1 MGRCRASAPHVAYFA
16 ERLIG
21 KLTAFMFRSLRLTA
35 RLIFLIGVSLS
46 FSAQALSLAGIEVKS
61 LKGEPLKAEV
71 SVLNASPEEWGQLV
85 VKIAPPDRFSQLGLV
100 YTPSVGQLQIE
111 LFETKDGNQR
121 ILLSSTQ
128 SFSDNFVD
136 LLLEAQT
143 ASSKW
148 VKAFTLML
156 KAPPPKLETP
166 IQLASTPTP
175 TPSSSSPTPPAEHVV
190 QKGESA
196 SQIIQKWL
204 TQDMST
210 QQMLVAL
217 LKNQPDAFIEG
228 NVNLLRAGA
237 VLKAPSSTAVKAI
250 DPDEA
255 RQFLVAQQ
263 KEFLIYT
270 QAASQNTQLVKG
282 QAPSKQIAGK
292 VGQDAPAPQNSE
304 ESVDQLRLTQ
314 ARIEKQNE
322 ETRIAAQRALQ
333 DAQKQLDAL
342 QNNVNELVQLTS
354 PNAQTVTNAA
364 KQKATAVD
372 AGSGWLNLN
381 KLLESPH
388 QSSYLWGAL
397 TLLGILVV
405 GAGLRIQTRK
415 SFTSLSTLTPSTNQ
429 PKADIFKTNASPLEL
444 PPEIAALNLDL
455 NPDNNSSGRSFQSPV
470 STKTIQ

>member
-1 MGRCRASAPHVAYFA
+1 MQ
-16 ERLIG
+16 
-21 KLTAFMFRSLRLTA
+21 RSFLFIA
-35 RLIFLIGVSLS
+35 RLILLMSLS
-46 FSAQALSLAGIEVKS
+46 FGAQALTLAGIEVKS

-71 SVLNASPEEWGQLV
+71 TVLNASAEEWGQLV
-85 VKIAPPDRFSQLGLV
+85 VKVASPERFSQLGLV
-100 YTPSVGQLQIE
+100 YTPAVGQLQIE
-111 LFETKDGNQR
+111 LFETKEGNQR
-121 ILLSSTQ
+121 ILLSSPQ

-156 KAPPPKLETP
+156 KAPQTKVESPL
-166 IQLASTPTP
+166 QLATAPATTATPQST
-175 TPSSSSPTPPAEHVV
+175 TPPAEHVV

-237 VLKAPSSTAVKAI
+237 VLKAPTPTAVRAI

-255 RQFLVAQQ
+255 RQFLVVQQ
-263 KEFLIYT
+263 KEFIAYS
-270 QAASQNTQLVKG
+270 QAASQNTQQVKG
-282 QAPSKQIAGK
+282 QTPSKQIVGK
-292 VGQDAPAPQNSE
+292 VGQEAPAPQNPEQSI
-304 ESVDQLRLTQ
+304 DQLRLTQ
-314 ARIEKQNE
+314 AKIEKQNE

-342 QNNVNELVQLTS
+342 QNNVDQLVHLTS
-354 PNAQTVTNAA
+354 PNNQTVANAA
-364 KQKATAVD
+364 KQKAATVD

-381 KLLESPH
+381 RLLESPH
-388 QSSYLWGAL
+388 QSSFLWGAL
-397 TLLGILVV
+397 ALLGILLL

-415 SFTSLSTLTPSTNQ
+415 SSSNLSTLTPAARQ
-429 PKADIFKTNASPLEL
+429 PETQVVKGSASPLEL

-455 NPDNNSSGRSFQSPV
+455 NPQNNNLGGSFQSPA

>member
-1 MGRCRASAPHVAYFA
+1 MQ
-16 ERLIG
+16 
-21 KLTAFMFRSLRLTA
+21 RSFLFIA
-35 RLIFLIGVSLS
+35 RLIFLMSLS
-46 FSAQALSLAGIEVKS
+46 FSAQALTLAGIEVKS

-71 SVLNASPEEWGQLV
+71 TVLNASPEEWGQLV
-85 VKIAPPDRFSQLGLV
+85 VKVASPDRFSQLGLV
-100 YTPSVGQLQIE
+100 YTPAVGQLQIE
-111 LFETKDGNQR
+111 LFESKEGNQR
-121 ILLSSTQ
+121 ILLSSPQ

-156 KAPPPKLETP
+156 KAPQARVESPL
-166 IQLASTPTP
+166 QLATAPDPSSTPQST
-175 TPSSSSPTPPAEHVV
+175 TPPAEHVV

-237 VLKAPSSTAVKAI
+237 VLKAPTTTAVRAI

-255 RQFLVAQQ
+255 RQFLVVQQ
-263 KEFLIYT
+263 KEFIAYS
-270 QAASQNTQLVKG
+270 QAASQNTQQVKG
-282 QAPSKQIAGK
+282 QTPSKQIVGK
-292 VGQDAPAPQNSE
+292 VGQDAPAPQNPE
-304 ESVDQLRLTQ
+304 QSVDQLRLTQ

-342 QNNVNELVQLTS
+342 QNNVDQLVQLTS
-354 PNAQTVTNAA
+354 PNTQTVANAA
-364 KQKATAVD
+364 KQKAAVD

-381 KLLESPH
+381 RLLESPH
-388 QSSYLWGAL
+388 QSSFLWGAL
-397 TLLGILVV
+397 ALLGILLL

-415 SFTSLSTLTPSTNQ
+415 SSSTLSTLTPAARQ
-429 PKADIFKTNASPLEL
+429 PETQVVKGSASPLEL

-455 NPDNNSSGRSFQSPV
+455 NPQNNPLGGSFQSPT

>member
-1 MGRCRASAPHVAYFA
+1 MQ
-16 ERLIG
+16 
-21 KLTAFMFRSLRLTA
+21 RSFLFIA
-35 RLIFLIGVSLS
+35 RLIFLMSLS
-46 FSAQALSLAGIEVKS
+46 IGAQALTLAGIEVKS

-71 SVLNASPEEWGQLV
+71 TVLNASPEEWGQLV
-85 VKIAPPDRFSQLGLV
+85 VKVASPDRFSQLGLV
-100 YTPSVGQLQIE
+100 YTPAVGQLQIE
-111 LFETKDGNQR
+111 LFESKEGNQR
-121 ILLSSTQ
+121 ILLSSPQ

-156 KAPPPKLETP
+156 KAPQARVESPL
-166 IQLASTPTP
+166 QLATAPDPSSTPQST
-175 TPSSSSPTPPAEHVV
+175 TPPAEHVV

-237 VLKAPSSTAVKAI
+237 VLKAPTSTAVRAI

-255 RQFLVAQQ
+255 RQFLVVQQ
-263 KEFLIYT
+263 KEFIAYS
-270 QAASQNTQLVKG
+270 QAASQNTQQVKG
-282 QAPSKQIAGK
+282 QTPSKQIVGK
-292 VGQDAPAPQNSE
+292 VGQDAPAPQNPE
-304 ESVDQLRLTQ
+304 QSVDQLRLTQ

-342 QNNVNELVQLTS
+342 QNNVDQLVQLTS
-354 PNAQTVTNAA
+354 PNTQTVANAA
-364 KQKATAVD
+364 KQKAAVD

-381 KLLESPH
+381 RLLESPH
-388 QSSYLWGAL
+388 QSSFLWGAL
-397 TLLGILVV
+397 ALLGILLL

-415 SFTSLSTLTPSTNQ
+415 SSSTLSTLTPAARQ
-429 PKADIFKTNASPLEL
+429 PETQVVKGSASPLEL

-455 NPDNNSSGRSFQSPV
+455 NPQNNPLGGSFQSPT

>member
-1 MGRCRASAPHVAYFA
+1 M
-16 ERLIG
+16 
-21 KLTAFMFRSLRLTA
+21 
-35 RLIFLIGVSLS
+35 SLS
-46 FSAQALSLAGIEVKS
+46 IGAQALTLAGIEVKS

-71 SVLNASPEEWGQLV
+71 TVLNASPEEWGQLV
-85 VKIAPPDRFSQLGLV
+85 VKVASPERFSQLGLV
-100 YTPSVGQLQIE
+100 YTPAVGQLQIE
-111 LFETKDGNQR
+111 LFESKEGNQR
-121 ILLSSTQ
+121 ILLSSPQ

-156 KAPPPKLETP
+156 KAPQARVESPL
-166 IQLASTPTP
+166 QLATAPDPSSTPQST
-175 TPSSSSPTPPAEHVV
+175 TPPAEHVV

-237 VLKAPSSTAVKAI
+237 VLKAPTTTAVRAI

-255 RQFLVAQQ
+255 RQFLVVQQ
-263 KEFLIYT
+263 KEFIAYS
-270 QAASQNTQLVKG
+270 QAASQNTQQVKG
-282 QAPSKQIAGK
+282 QTPSKQIVGK
-292 VGQDAPAPQNSE
+292 VGQDAPAPQNPE
-304 ESVDQLRLTQ
+304 QSVDQLRLTQ

-342 QNNVNELVQLTS
+342 QNNVDQLVQLTS
-354 PNAQTVTNAA
+354 PNTQTVANAA
-364 KQKATAVD
+364 KQKAAVD

-381 KLLESPH
+381 RLLESPH
-388 QSSYLWGAL
+388 QSSFLWGAL
-397 TLLGILVV
+397 ALLGILLL

-415 SFTSLSTLTPSTNQ
+415 SSSTLSTLTPAARQ
-429 PKADIFKTNASPLEL
+429 PETQVVKGSASPLEL

-455 NPDNNSSGRSFQSPV
+455 NPQNNPLGGSFQSPA

>member
-1 MGRCRASAPHVAYFA
+1 M
-16 ERLIG
+16 
-21 KLTAFMFRSLRLTA
+21 
-35 RLIFLIGVSLS
+35 
-46 FSAQALSLAGIEVKS
+46 KS

-71 SVLNASPEEWGQLV
+71 TVLNASPEEWGQLV
-85 VKIAPPDRFSQLGLV
+85 VKVASPERFSQLGLV
-100 YTPSVGQLQIE
+100 YTPAVGQLQIE
-111 LFETKDGNQR
+111 LFETKEGNQR
-121 ILLSSTQ
+121 ILLSSPQ

-156 KAPPPKLETP
+156 KAPQAKVESPL
-166 IQLASTPTP
+166 QLATAPALAATTQST
-175 TPSSSSPTPPAEHVV
+175 TPPAEHVV

-237 VLKAPSSTAVKAI
+237 VLKAPTTTAVRAI

-255 RQFLVAQQ
+255 RQFLVVQQ
-263 KEFLIYT
+263 KEFIAYS
-270 QAASQNTQLVKG
+270 QAASQNTQQVKG
-282 QAPSKQIAGK
+282 QTPSKQIVGK
-292 VGQDAPAPQNSE
+292 VGQDAPAPQNPEQSI
-304 ESVDQLRLTQ
+304 DQLRLTQ

-342 QNNVNELVQLTS
+342 QNNVDQLVQLTS
-354 PNAQTVTNAA
+354 PNTQTVANAA
-364 KQKATAVD
+364 KQKATAD

-381 KLLESPH
+381 RLLDSPH
-388 QSSYLWGAL
+388 QSSFLWGAL
-397 TLLGILVV
+397 ALLGILLL

-415 SFTSLSTLTPSTNQ
+415 SSSTLSTLKPAARQ
-429 PKADIFKTNASPLEL
+429 PETQLVKGSASPLEL

-455 NPDNNSSGRSFQSPV
+455 NPQNNPLGGSFQSPA

>member
-1 MGRCRASAPHVAYFA
+1 MQ
-16 ERLIG
+16 
-21 KLTAFMFRSLRLTA
+21 RSFLFIA
-35 RLIFLIGVSLS
+35 RLIFLMSLS
-46 FSAQALSLAGIEVKS
+46 FSAQALTLAGIEVKS

-71 SVLNASPEEWGQLV
+71 TVLNASPEEWGQLV
-85 VKIAPPDRFSQLGLV
+85 VKVASPERFSQLGLV
-100 YTPSVGQLQIE
+100 YTPAVGQLQIE
-111 LFETKDGNQR
+111 LFETKEGNQR
-121 ILLSSTQ
+121 ILLSSPQ

-156 KAPPPKLETP
+156 KAPQARVESPL
-166 IQLASTPTP
+166 QLATAPDPSSTPQST
-175 TPSSSSPTPPAEHVV
+175 TPPAEHVV

-237 VLKAPSSTAVKAI
+237 VLKAPTTTAVRAI

-255 RQFLVAQQ
+255 RQFLVVQQ
-263 KEFLIYT
+263 KEFIAYS
-270 QAASQNTQLVKG
+270 QAASQNTQQVKG
-282 QAPSKQIAGK
+282 QTPSKQIVGK
-292 VGQDAPAPQNSE
+292 VGQDAPAPQNPE
-304 ESVDQLRLTQ
+304 QSVDQLRLTQ

-342 QNNVNELVQLTS
+342 QNNVDQLVQLTS
-354 PNAQTVTNAA
+354 PNTQTVANAA
-364 KQKATAVD
+364 KQKAAVD

-381 KLLESPH
+381 RLLESPH
-388 QSSYLWGAL
+388 QSSFLWGAL
-397 TLLGILVV
+397 ALLGILLL

-415 SFTSLSTLTPSTNQ
+415 SSSTLSTLTPAARQ
-429 PKADIFKTNASPLEL
+429 PETQVVKGSASPLEL

-455 NPDNNSSGRSFQSPV
+455 NPQNNPLGGSFQSPA

>member
-1 MGRCRASAPHVAYFA
+1 MQ
-16 ERLIG
+16 
-21 KLTAFMFRSLRLTA
+21 RSVLFIA
-35 RLIFLIGVSLS
+35 RLIFLMGLS
-46 FSAQALSLAGIEVKS
+46 FGAQALTLAGIEVKS

-85 VKIAPPDRFSQLGLV
+85 VKVAPPERFSQLGLV
-100 YTPSVGQLQIE
+100 YSPSVGQLQIE
-111 LFETKDGNQR
+111 LFETKEGNQR
-121 ILLSSTQ
+121 ILLSSPQ

-156 KAPPPKLETP
+156 KAPQPKLESAL
-166 IQLASTPTP
+166 QLPTAPAP
-175 TPSSSSPTPPAEHVV
+175 TTAPAPQSPTPPAEHVV

-237 VLKAPSSTAVKAI
+237 VLKAPTTTSVRAI

-255 RQFLVAQQ
+255 RQFLVVQQ
-263 KEFLIYT
+263 KEFIAYS

-282 QAPSKQIAGK
+282 QAPSKQIVGK
-292 VGQDAPAPQNSE
+292 VGQDEPAPPNPEQSI
-304 ESVDQLRLTQ
+304 DQLRLTQ

-322 ETRIAAQRALQ
+322 ETRIAAQRALI

-342 QNNVNELVQLTS
+342 QNNVDQLVQLTS
-354 PNAQTVTNAA
+354 PNTQTVANAA

-381 KLLESPH
+381 RLLESPH
-388 QSSYLWGAL
+388 QSSYIWGAL
-397 TLLGILVV
+397 ALLGILLV

-415 SFTSLSTLTPSTNQ
+415 SSSTLSTLTPAARQAEAPVVKGS
-429 PKADIFKTNASPLEL
+429 ASPLEL

-455 NPDNNSSGRSFQSPV
+455 NPQNNTLGGSFQSPA

>member
-1 MGRCRASAPHVAYFA
+1 MG
-16 ERLIG
+16 
-21 KLTAFMFRSLRLTA
+21 
-35 RLIFLIGVSLS
+35 LS
-46 FSAQALSLAGIEVKS
+46 FGAQALTLAGIEVKS

-71 SVLNASPEEWGQLV
+71 TVLNASPEEWGQMV
-85 VKIAPPDRFSQLGLV
+85 VKVASPDRFSQLGLV

-111 LFETKDGNQR
+111 LFETKEGNQR
-121 ILLSSTQ
+121 ILLSSPQ

-156 KAPPPKLETP
+156 KAPQAKVESPL
-166 IQLASTPTP
+166 QLATAPATTATPQSTTL
-175 TPSSSSPTPPAEHVV
+175 PAEHVV

-237 VLKAPSSTAVKAI
+237 VLKAPTPTAVRAI

-255 RQFLVAQQ
+255 RQFLVVQQ
-263 KEFLIYT
+263 KEFIAYS
-270 QAASQNTQLVKG
+270 QAASQNTQRVKG
-282 QAPSKQIAGK
+282 QTPSKQIVGK
-292 VGQDAPAPQNSE
+292 VGQDEPAPQNPEQSI
-304 ESVDQLRLTQ
+304 DQLRLTQ
-314 ARIEKQNE
+314 AKIEKQNE

-342 QNNVNELVQLTS
+342 QNNVDQLVQLTS
-354 PNAQTVTNAA
+354 PNTQTVANAA
-364 KQKATAVD
+364 KQKAATVD

-381 KLLESPH
+381 RLLESPH

-397 TLLGILVV
+397 ALLGILLL

-415 SFTSLSTLTPSTNQ
+415 SSSTLSTLTPAARQ
-429 PKADIFKTNASPLEL
+429 PQTQVVKGSASPLEL

-455 NPDNNSSGRSFQSPV
+455 NPQNNNLGGSFQSPT

>member
-1 MGRCRASAPHVAYFA
+1 MQ
-16 ERLIG
+16 
-21 KLTAFMFRSLRLTA
+21 RSFLFIA
-35 RLIFLIGVSLS
+35 RLIFLMSLS
-46 FSAQALSLAGIEVKS
+46 IGAQALTLAGIEVKS

-71 SVLNASPEEWGQLV
+71 TVLNASPEEWGQLV
-85 VKIAPPDRFSQLGLV
+85 VKVASPDRFSQLGLV
-100 YTPSVGQLQIE
+100 YTPAVGQLQIE
-111 LFETKDGNQR
+111 LFESKEGNQR
-121 ILLSSTQ
+121 ILLSSPQ

-156 KAPPPKLETP
+156 KAPQAKVESPL
-166 IQLASTPTP
+166 QLATAPDPSSTPQST
-175 TPSSSSPTPPAEHVV
+175 TPPAEHVV

-237 VLKAPSSTAVKAI
+237 VLKAPTTTAVRAI

-255 RQFLVAQQ
+255 RQFLVVQQ
-263 KEFLIYT
+263 KEFIAYS
-270 QAASQNTQLVKG
+270 QAASQNTQQVKG
-282 QAPSKQIAGK
+282 QTPSKQIVGK
-292 VGQDAPAPQNSE
+292 VGQDAPAPQNPE
-304 ESVDQLRLTQ
+304 QSVDQLRLTQ

-342 QNNVNELVQLTS
+342 QNNVDQLVQLTS
-354 PNAQTVTNAA
+354 PNTQTVANAA
-364 KQKATAVD
+364 KQKAAVD

-381 KLLESPH
+381 RLLESPH
-388 QSSYLWGAL
+388 QSSFLWGAL
-397 TLLGILVV
+397 ALLGILLL

-415 SFTSLSTLTPSTNQ
+415 SSSTLSTLTPAARQ
-429 PKADIFKTNASPLEL
+429 PETQVVKGSASPLEL

-455 NPDNNSSGRSFQSPV
+455 NPQNNPLGGSFQSPT

>member
-1 MGRCRASAPHVAYFA
+1 V
-16 ERLIG
+16 
-21 KLTAFMFRSLRLTA
+21 
-35 RLIFLIGVSLS
+35 LS
-46 FSAQALSLAGIEVKS
+46 
-61 LKGEPLKAEV
+61 
-71 SVLNASPEEWGQLV
+71 ASPEEWGQLV
-85 VKIAPPDRFSQLGLV
+85 VKVAPPERFSQLGLV

-111 LFETKDGNQR
+111 LFETKEGSQR
-121 ILLSSTQ
+121 ILLSSPQ

-156 KAPPPKLETP
+156 KAPAPKLETP
-166 IQLASTPTP
+166 LQLASAPTP
-175 TPSSSSPTPPAEHVV
+175 TPPSPSPTAPAEHVV

-228 NVNLLRAGA
+228 NVNLLRAGV
-237 VLKAPSSTAVKAI
+237 VLKAPTSTAVKAI
-250 DPDEA
+250 NPDDA

-263 KEFLIYT
+263 KEFIAYA
-270 QAASQNTQLVKG
+270 QAASQNAQLVKG

-342 QNNVNELVQLTS
+342 QNHVNELVQLTS
-354 PNAQTVTNAA
+354 PNAQTVANAA

-372 AGSGWLNLN
+372 AGTGWLNLN
-381 KLLESPH
+381 KLLGSPH
-388 QSSYLWGAL
+388 QSSYLWAAL
-397 TLLGILVV
+397 TLLGILTV
-405 GAGLRIQTRK
+405 GAGLRIQGRK
-415 SFTSLSTLTPSTNQ
+415 TSLALSTLTPPSK
-429 PKADIFKTNASPLEL
+429 KAERHSPAAKASALEL
-444 PPEIAALNLDL
+444 PSDIAALNLDL
-455 NPDNNSSGRSFQSPV
+455 IAQPPQSASERPSPA
-470 STKTIQ
+470 STKTLQ

>member
-1 MGRCRASAPHVAYFA
+1 MG
-16 ERLIG
+16 
-21 KLTAFMFRSLRLTA
+21 
-35 RLIFLIGVSLS
+35 LS
-46 FSAQALSLAGIEVKS
+46 FGAQALTLAGIEVKS

-71 SVLNASPEEWGQLV
+71 TVLNASPEEWGQLV
-85 VKIAPPDRFSQLGLV
+85 VKVASPDRFSQLGLV

-111 LFETKDGNQR
+111 LFETKEGNQR
-121 ILLSSTQ
+121 ILLSSPQ

-156 KAPPPKLETP
+156 KAPQAKVESPL
-166 IQLASTPTP
+166 QLATAPATTATPQSTTL
-175 TPSSSSPTPPAEHVV
+175 PAEHLV

-237 VLKAPSSTAVKAI
+237 VLKAPTPTAVRAI

-255 RQFLVAQQ
+255 RQFLVVQQ
-263 KEFLIYT
+263 KEFIAYS
-270 QAASQNTQLVKG
+270 QAASQNTQRVKG
-282 QAPSKQIAGK
+282 QTPSKQIVGK
-292 VGQDAPAPQNSE
+292 VGQDEPAPQNPEQSI
-304 ESVDQLRLTQ
+304 DQLRLTQ
-314 ARIEKQNE
+314 AKIEKQNE

-342 QNNVNELVQLTS
+342 QNNVDQLVQLTS
-354 PNAQTVTNAA
+354 PNTQTVANAA
-364 KQKATAVD
+364 KQKAATVD

-381 KLLESPH
+381 RLLESPH

-397 TLLGILVV
+397 ALLGILLL

-415 SFTSLSTLTPSTNQ
+415 SSSTLSTLTPAARQ
-429 PKADIFKTNASPLEL
+429 PQTQVVKGSASPLEL

-455 NPDNNSSGRSFQSPV
+455 NPQNNNLGDSFQSPT

>member
-1 MGRCRASAPHVAYFA
+1 MQ
-16 ERLIG
+16 
-21 KLTAFMFRSLRLTA
+21 RSFLFIA
-35 RLIFLIGVSLS
+35 RLIFLMSLS
-46 FSAQALSLAGIEVKS
+46 IGAQALTLAGIEVKS

-71 SVLNASPEEWGQLV
+71 TVLNASPEEWGQLV
-85 VKIAPPDRFSQLGLV
+85 VKVASPERFSQLGLV
-100 YTPSVGQLQIE
+100 YTPAVGQLQIE
-111 LFETKDGNQR
+111 LFETKEGNQR
-121 ILLSSTQ
+121 ILLSSPQ

-156 KAPPPKLETP
+156 KAPQAKVESPL
-166 IQLASTPTP
+166 QLATAPDPAATPQST
-175 TPSSSSPTPPAEHVV
+175 TPPAEHVV

-237 VLKAPSSTAVKAI
+237 VLKAPTTTAVRAI

-255 RQFLVAQQ
+255 RQFLVVQQ
-263 KEFLIYT
+263 KEFIAYS
-270 QAASQNTQLVKG
+270 QAASQNTQQVKG
-282 QAPSKQIAGK
+282 QTPSKQIVGK
-292 VGQDAPAPQNSE
+292 VGQDAPAPQNPE
-304 ESVDQLRLTQ
+304 QSVDQLRLTQ

-342 QNNVNELVQLTS
+342 QNNVDQLVQLTS
-354 PNAQTVTNAA
+354 PNTQTVANAA
-364 KQKATAVD
+364 KQKAAVD

-381 KLLESPH
+381 RLLESPH
-388 QSSYLWGAL
+388 QSSFLWGAL
-397 TLLGILVV
+397 ALLGILLL

-415 SFTSLSTLTPSTNQ
+415 SSSTLSTLTPAARQ
-429 PKADIFKTNASPLEL
+429 PETQVVKGSASPLEL

-455 NPDNNSSGRSFQSPV
+455 NPQNNPLGGSFQSPA

>member
-1 MGRCRASAPHVAYFA
+1 MQ
-16 ERLIG
+16 
-21 KLTAFMFRSLRLTA
+21 RSFLFIA
-35 RLIFLIGVSLS
+35 HLIFLMGLS
-46 FSAQALSLAGIEVKS
+46 FGAQALTLAGIEVKS

-71 SVLNASPEEWGQLV
+71 TVLNASPEEWGQMV
-85 VKIAPPDRFSQLGLV
+85 VKVASPDRFSQLGLV

-111 LFETKDGNQR
+111 LFETKEGNQR
-121 ILLSSTQ
+121 ILLSSPQ

-156 KAPPPKLETP
+156 KAPQAKVESPL
-166 IQLASTPTP
+166 QLATAPATTATPQSTTL
-175 TPSSSSPTPPAEHVV
+175 PAEHVV

-237 VLKAPSSTAVKAI
+237 VLKAPTPTAVRAI

-255 RQFLVAQQ
+255 RQFLVVQQ
-263 KEFLIYT
+263 KEFIAYS
-270 QAASQNTQLVKG
+270 QAASQNTQRVKG
-282 QAPSKQIAGK
+282 QTPSKQIVGK
-292 VGQDAPAPQNSE
+292 VGQDEPAPQNPEQSI
-304 ESVDQLRLTQ
+304 DQLRLTQ
-314 ARIEKQNE
+314 AKIEKQNE

-342 QNNVNELVQLTS
+342 QNNVDQLVQLTS
-354 PNAQTVTNAA
+354 PNTQTVANAA
-364 KQKATAVD
+364 KQKAATVD

-381 KLLESPH
+381 RLLESPH

-397 TLLGILVV
+397 ALLGILLL

-415 SFTSLSTLTPSTNQ
+415 SSSTLSTLTPAARQ
-429 PKADIFKTNASPLEL
+429 PQTQVVKGSASPLEL

-455 NPDNNSSGRSFQSPV
+455 NPQNNNLGGSFQSPT

>member
-1 MGRCRASAPHVAYFA
+1 MQ
-16 ERLIG
+16 
-21 KLTAFMFRSLRLTA
+21 RSFLFIA
-35 RLIFLIGVSLS
+35 RLIFLMSLS
-46 FSAQALSLAGIEVKS
+46 IGAQALTLAGIEVKS

-71 SVLNASPEEWGQLV
+71 TVLNASPEEWGQLV
-85 VKIAPPDRFSQLGLV
+85 VKVASPERFSQLGLV
-100 YTPSVGQLQIE
+100 YTPAVGQLQIE
-111 LFETKDGNQR
+111 LFESKEGNQR
-121 ILLSSTQ
+121 ILLSSPQ

-156 KAPPPKLETP
+156 KAPQARVESPL
-166 IQLASTPTP
+166 QLATAPDPSSTPQST
-175 TPSSSSPTPPAEHVV
+175 TPPAEHVV

-237 VLKAPSSTAVKAI
+237 VLKAPTTTAVRAI

-255 RQFLVAQQ
+255 RQFLVVQQ
-263 KEFLIYT
+263 KEFIAYS
-270 QAASQNTQLVKG
+270 QAASQNTQQVKG
-282 QAPSKQIAGK
+282 QTPSKQIVGK
-292 VGQDAPAPQNSE
+292 VGQDAPAPQNPE
-304 ESVDQLRLTQ
+304 QSVDQLRLTQ

-342 QNNVNELVQLTS
+342 QNNVDQLVQLTS
-354 PNAQTVTNAA
+354 PNTQTVANAA
-364 KQKATAVD
+364 KQKAAVD

-381 KLLESPH
+381 RLLESPH
-388 QSSYLWGAL
+388 QSSFLWGAL
-397 TLLGILVV
+397 ALLGILLL

-415 SFTSLSTLTPSTNQ
+415 SSSTLSTLTPAARQ
-429 PKADIFKTNASPLEL
+429 PETQVVKGSASPLEL

-455 NPDNNSSGRSFQSPV
+455 NPQNNPLGGSFQSPA